1 MIPGWATPEGTQ
13 AYRARLSG
21 RAAPDHFRQ
30 AQGLWLSSIG
40 IGTYLGH
47 PDPETDARYVE
58 AIRRAVALG
67 CNVIDTAIH
76 YRFQRSERCVG
87 EALRQLLAQGFRRE
101 ELVIATKGGHVP
113 YEGDWPEDP
122 QRYIE
127 EHFLRTGVARRE
139 DFVNGHCIAPAYLR
153 HQLEQSRRNLGL
165 ETVDVYFIH
174 NPEEQLA
181 AIPREEFWKRLR
193 AAFAALEEAAA
204 EGRIR
209 FYGTA
214 TWTAYRAPAHAPD
227 ALALVEVEAIAREV
241 GGPAHRFRFVQLP
254 YNLAM
259 PEAARRRNQPR
270 GGGWGTLLE
279 VAGDLGITVW
289 ASAALMQGRLARSWP
304 LGLQRAFPAGL
315 SEAQRALQFARST
328 PGITTALVGMSRVPH
343 VEHNL
348 ALAGLPLLPPET
360 IAHILDRLAGRPPAE
375 G

>member
-13 AYRARLSG
+13 AYQARFQDE
-21 RAAPDHFRQ
+21 AAPGHFRL

-58 AIRRAVALG
+58 AIQRAVTLG

-87 EALRQLLAQGFRRE
+87 EALRRLLAHGFQRE
-101 ELVIATKGGHVP
+101 ELIIATKGGYVP

-122 QRYIE
+122 WRYIE
-127 EHFLRTGVARRE
+127 ERFVRTGIARPE

-153 HQLEQSRRNLGL
+153 QQLEQSRRNLGL
-165 ETVDVYFIH
+165 ETIDVYFVQ

-181 AIPREEFWKRLR
+181 AVPREEFRKRLR
-193 AAFAALEEAAA
+193 AAFAALEEAVA

-214 TWTAYRAPAHAPD
+214 TWVAHRVPAHAPE
-227 ALALVEVEAIAREV
+227 ALALADIEALAREA
-241 GGPAHRFRFVQLP
+241 GGRDHHFRFVQLP

-259 PEAARRRNQPR
+259 PEAALRRNQLR
-270 GGGWGTLLE
+270 GEEWGTLLE
-279 VAGDLGITVW
+279 VASDLGITVW
-289 ASAALMQGRLARSWP
+289 ASAALMQGRLLRGWP
-304 LGLQRAFPAGL
+304 LWLRRLFPEDL
-315 SEAQRALQFARST
+315 SEAQGALQFARST
-328 PGITTALVGMSRVPH
+328 PGITTALVGMSRVSH

-348 ALAGLPLLPPET
+348 ALIRRPPLSLEE
-360 IAHILDRLAGRPPAE
+360 IAHILNRLAGR
-375 G
+375 